1 MITTQARRSRTPCAN
16 ARGSFYGT
24 LAKALRPRQVLTVS
38 SWADKHRML
47 SSKASGEPG
56 QWRTERTPYLRE
68 VMDVLSVTSPVQRVV
83 MMFGAQIGKTEAGMN
98 WVGYA
103 MHHAPAP
110 MLVVVPTLEVRKR
123 WVLQRLDPMLAE
135 TPVLK
140 DLVGGKRQRDST
152 NSEDMKDFPGGLL
165 VLGGA
170 NSPASLASM
179 PIRYVLCDEVD
190 RFPWEVGQEGDP
202 LGLIDERTKTFP
214 RRKVLLVSTPTVKGA
229 SRIEGE
235 YLKSDM
241 RQYHVPCPHCGEFQV
256 LHWKHPDGRYGL
268 THLANSGRVVYTCA
282 ECGAH
287 IDEHH
292 KPAMLARGQW
302 VPRHPERAVR
312 GYQLSGL
319 YSPLGLG
326 FTWAEIWAKWT
337 EAHGDTPN
345 LKRFVNTTLAET
357 WEEDGDNIED
367 ISLISRL
374 ETYPSSLPLL
384 ARTAW
389 VDVQKDRL
397 EMSVID
403 WGEHEESWLHDHVIL
418 PGDTAQQDVWDD
430 LADAVDG
437 LGLDVLGVDARYNAP
452 QVHAFVLNRKW
463 AYATVGVPGMQR
475 VIVEDDLTRKKRL
488 RKRRKGKVM
497 VEPIGVDSAK
507 ALIYARLKQDKPG
520 KGTVHFPRQPAF
532 DDEYFAQ
539 VAAEKLVTRVRGTRP
554 YQEWVQ
560 TRPRNEALDC
570 LVGNLA
576 VLRIAVDL
584 PDRAERARRGEQ
596 VHKATVL
603 EQANADAAASLAAVT
618 AGLAP
623 QANAAAQ
630 PYTPAVRPPLAKP
643 APATARPA
651 AVEAWSFERR
661 D

>member
-1 MITTQARRSRTPCAN
+1 MMPIAARQSRTSVAH
-16 ARGSFYGT
+16 ARADFYGT
-24 LAKALRPRQVLTVS
+24 LSRCLRPRKQLTVS
-38 SWADKHRML
+38 TWADKNRKL

-56 QWRTERTPYLRE
+56 DWRTDRTPYLRE
-68 VMDVLSVTSPVQRVV
+68 VMDVLSVTSPVQRAVL
-83 MMFGAQIGKTEAGMN
+83 MFAAQIGKTEVGMN
-98 WVGYA
+98 WVGYVMA
-103 MHHAPAP
+103 HAPAP

-123 WVLQRLDPMLAE
+123 WVRQRLDPMLSE
-135 TPVLK
+135 TPALRE
-140 DLVGGKRQRDST
+140 LVDGKRSRDSG
-152 NSEDMKDFPGGLL
+152 NSEDMKDFPGGIL

-170 NSPASLASM
+170 NSPASLSSM

-202 LGLIDERTKTFP
+202 LGLVDERTKTFP
-214 RRKVLLVSTPTVKGA
+214 RRKVLLVSTPTIKGA
-229 SRIEGE
+229 SRIEME

-268 THLANSGRVVYTCA
+268 THLAASGRVVYTCS
-282 ECGAH
+282 ECGSH

-292 KPAMLARGQW
+292 KPAMLARGRW
-302 VPRHPERAVR
+302 IPRHPERPVR

-326 FTWAEIWAKWT
+326 FTWAEIWDKWT
-337 EAHGDTPN
+337 EAHGDTAK
-345 LKRFVNTTLAET
+345 LKRFVNTTLAEV
-357 WEEDGDNIED
+357 WEEAGDSIED

-374 ETYPSSLPLL
+374 EDYPEKLPVL

-403 WGEHEESWLHDHVIL
+403 WGDHEESWLHDHVIL
-418 PGDTAQQDVWDD
+418 PGDTAQQDVWDA
-430 LADAVDG
+430 LADEVDG
-437 LGLDVLGVDARYNAP
+437 LGLDAMGVDAGYNAP
-452 QVHAFVLNRKW
+452 QVHAFVLNKKW
-463 AYATVGVPGMQR
+463 CYATKGMPGMQR
-475 VIVEDDLTRKKRL
+475 AIVDDEQTRRKRL
-488 RKRRKGKVM
+488 RKRLRRKVV

-520 KGTVHFPRQPAF
+520 KGTVHFPRRPAF

-539 VAAEKLVTRVRGTRP
+539 VASEKLVPRVRGTRP

-584 PDRAERARRGEQ
+584 EALRVRANAGEQ
-596 VHKATVL
+596 VHKATLL
-603 EQANADAAASLAAVT
+603 EAAERQAAGSTTNGAPPVTKKPQAQAAAR
-618 AGLAP
+618 AP
-623 QANAAAQ
+623 HN
-630 PYTPAVRPPLAKP
+630 TD
-643 APATARPA
+643 TGG
-651 AVEAWSFERR
+651 WDFERR
-661 D
+661 S